1 MNTEKKKDIKFIIIF
16 IIIITLSFT
25 YLFQASYAKYRK
37 QVNAEVDA
45 EIASW
50 NIKINNE
57 DIGKKKTLTNKIEP
71 VFPGDEFTNEG
82 VIAPGSIGYFD
93 LIINATNVDVDF
105 TYELTAEPSTTS
117 SISDLKINSY
127 IINPSATN
135 TTQIPYT
142 NGTKL
147 TNTIVRNTPSTTIRM
162 YIEWNDTDGQTMD
175 NSADTDVGVDQNS
188 KALINVTFN
197 FYQKNN

>member
-50 NIKINNE
+50 NIQINNE

-93 LIINATNVDVDF
+93 LIINAINVDVDF

-127 IINPSATN
+127 IINPSETN

-162 YIEWNDTDGQTMD
+162 YIEWNDTDEQTMD